1 MLLPHLVA
9 EACHPGEER
18 DDLVELPNHI
28 ECEPAEQA
36 QHHVGSIE
44 ATVLLARGQN
54 YRRQYGGRREKDE
67 SGASMSQSRV
77 ESRPLACLEKE
88 PRLSEKAEY
97 SAFNQQEAHPDDDAG
112 PGAVAGQDP
121 RCQKQDASREQR
133 ECASRP
139 SRVGAVRQEKHRQE
153 AM

>member
-54 YRRQYGGRREKDE
+54 YRCQYGSRREKDE

-97 SAFNQQEAHPDDDAG
+97 SAFNQQEAHPDDHHQNPSDQRDVEMRREHGDAPVAEE
-112 PGAVAGQDP
+112 PGVQIL
-121 RCQKQDASREQR
+121 RE
-133 ECASRP
+133 
-139 SRVGAVRQEKHRQE
+139 
-153 AM
+153 